1 MNYTSYSATLGPRTD
16 VNVAVDPM
24 SGTLR
29 LRDPDTH
36 SGVELT
42 LPLDAF
48 REIACLMLRRDPR
61 LADYLAAPADAP
73 RDRVA

>member
-1 MNYTSYSATLGPRTD
+1 MTYTSYSATLGPRTD
-16 VNVAVDPM
+16 VHVSVDSM

-29 LRDPDTH
+29 LGDPDTH

-48 REIACLMLRRDPR
+48 REIACLMLRRDPH
-61 LADYLAAPADAP
+61 LADYLAAPADTIGG
-73 RDRVA
+73 RVA